1 MLVETVEDYANM
13 YFFSMIC
20 LKTMTSMIQ
29 TNLGFVIDVQVSE
42 TGNDM
47 KTVHRSYQVEA
58 HVQSLNFVPLWGTDL
73 GSPMQNVLSH
83 EPVLKMKLN
92 SWKLNRSVLREY
104 FLPLIRN
111 LVHGCVRCL

>member
-1 MLVETVEDYANM
+1 
-13 YFFSMIC
+13 
-20 LKTMTSMIQ
+20 MTSMIQ
-29 TNLGFVIDVQVSE
+29 TNLGCFIDVQVSE